1 MKRIGNA
8 KYFRLLRIKIERL
21 FSILL
26 PVIFCMTLVF
36 TALGAQASEGSG
48 SDDFPKLFRFGVL
61 NLLSGVNQKDAQVA
75 IEMNF
80 VRRNQDQF
88 PGVKAKLEILP
99 NVDAAAQL
107 FRQKRLHG
115 ISLTGIDY
123 LALRELVSINPLFIS
138 SRLKNPLEAYVL
150 LASKDIDSLND
161 IARLPR
167 RRLVL
172 ENLGERNVGQIWL
185 DNVLWEKGYEESK
198 VFFSTIR
205 KADKPS
211 RMVLPVFF
219 GQAEVCLVPKSAYYA
234 MVELNPQ
241 IGTHLKVLMR
251 SPEFV
256 RSIHCTIPSLN
267 SRLVEAIKQNAVKMA
282 HTVDGQQ
289 LMMIFQFQ
297 RHFLFDPEYIKGT
310 ELIYRKYKERLA
322 SH

>member
-1 MKRIGNA
+1 MNSLGIRRVSQLLNIKLKRW
-8 KYFRLLRIKIERL
+8 

-26 PVIFCMTLVF
+26 PVICCLTLAIMV
-36 TALGAQASEGSG
+36 LGAHAASGTR
-48 SDDFPKLFRFGVL
+48 SDDYPKIFRFGVL
-61 NLLSGVNQKDAQVA
+61 NLLPGVNPKDAQLV

-80 VRRNQDQF
+80 VRRNQKHY
-88 PGVKAKLEILP
+88 PGIQSKLEILP
-99 NVDAAAQL
+99 DVDTAVHMIQ
-107 FRQKRLHG
+107 QQRLHL

-123 LALRELVSINPLFIS
+123 LAVRDKVSIIPAFIS
-138 SRLKNPLEAYVL
+138 SRVNKPLEAYVL
-150 LASKDIDSLND
+150 LASKDLQSISDV
-161 IARLPR
+161 ARLPR

-185 DNVLWEKGYEESK
+185 DNVLWENGYKESE

-219 GQAEVCLVPKSAYYA
+219 GQAELCLVPESAYHA

-241 IGTHLKVLMR
+241 ICTHLKILMR

-256 RSIHCTIPSLN
+256 RSIHCTTPYLSAGFVDTVKRN
-267 SRLVEAIKQNAVKMA
+267 AITMG

-289 LMMIFQFQ
+289 LMLIFKFQ
-297 RHFLFDPEYIKGT
+297 SQHLFDPDYIKGT
-310 ELIYRKYKERLA
+310 ERIYRKYKERMTRR
-322 SH
+322 